1 MAKRR
6 KRQSRSLSE
15 IMVWIISFLVIIS
28 MAVGVLLMLLPQP
41 EPPAIE
47 LDPRFVVVTA
57 EFDDVEEI
65 IDGQTTDLIPKPV
78 PNPNPIP
85 TP

>member
-41 EPPAIE
+41 EPPALE
-47 LDPRFVVVTA
+47 LQPTFIVETQA
-57 EFDDVEEI
+57 IDDVESI
-65 IDGQTTDLIPKPV
+65 IEGQPTDLTPKPV
-78 PNPNPIP
+78 PNPIP